1 MRGGNKMTVRQISV
15 FIENKPGTMVKITDA
30 LGNGGIDIRAASL
43 ADTQDFGILR
53 LIVDDADK
61 ARNILSEIGCVTSV
75 TDVIAAE
82 VSDEP
87 GAMTTL
93 LNQLIQAQTIH
104 SILKIGILIEIITT
118 QLLKIAFGIIQTFKT
133 NTFQCFQKVL
143 VQSMLK

>member
-30 LGNGGIDIRAASL
+30 LGTGGIDIRAASL

-93 LNQLIQAQTIH
+93 LNQTASTGLNIEYMYAFISPKNHKAYIVLRIKDVEKAIKTL
-104 SILKIGILIEIITT
+104 SEAGI
-118 QLLKIAFGIIQTFKT
+118 
-133 NTFQCFQKVL
+133 VL
-143 VQSMLK
+143 ADESAIK

>member
-1 MRGGNKMTVRQISV
+1 MTIRQISV

-53 LIVDDADK
+53 LIVDDSDK
-61 ARNILSEIGCVTSV
+61 ARKILSEIGCVTSV

-93 LNQLIQAQTIH
+93 LNQTA
-104 SILKIGILIEIITT
+104 SIDKLLCQLCCIIGSLYLYLPIT
-118 QLLKIAFGIIQTFKT
+118 L
-133 NTFQCFQKVL
+133 
-143 VQSMLK
+143 

>member
-1 MRGGNKMTVRQISV
+1 MTIRQISV

-53 LIVDDADK
+53 LIVDDSDK
-61 ARNILSEIGCVTSV
+61 ARKILSGIGCVTSV

-93 LNQLIQAQTIH
+93 LNQTASTGLNIEYMYAFISPKNHKAYIVLRIKDVEKAVKTLSEAGVVLADESTI
-104 SILKIGILIEIITT
+104 K
-118 QLLKIAFGIIQTFKT
+118 
-133 NTFQCFQKVL
+133 
-143 VQSMLK
+143 

>member
-1 MRGGNKMTVRQISV
+1 MTIRQISV

-53 LIVDDADK
+53 LIVDDSDK
-61 ARNILSEIGCVTSV
+61 ARKILSEIGCVTSV

-93 LNQLIQAQTIH
+93 LNQTASTGLNIEYMYAFISPKNHKAYIVLRIKDVEKAVKTLSEAGVVLANES
-104 SILKIGILIEIITT
+104 SIK
-118 QLLKIAFGIIQTFKT
+118 
-133 NTFQCFQKVL
+133 
-143 VQSMLK
+143 

>member
-1 MRGGNKMTVRQISV
+1 MTVRQISV

-30 LGNGGIDIRAASL
+30 LGTGGIDIRAASL

-93 LNQLIQAQTIH
+93 LNQTASTGLNIEYMYAFISPKNHKAYIVLRIKDVEKAIKTL
-104 SILKIGILIEIITT
+104 SEAGI
-118 QLLKIAFGIIQTFKT
+118 
-133 NTFQCFQKVL
+133 VL
-143 VQSMLK
+143 ADESAIK

>member
-1 MRGGNKMTVRQISV
+1 MTIRQISV

-53 LIVDDADK
+53 LIVDDSDK
-61 ARNILSEIGCVTSV
+61 ARKILTEIGCVTSV

-93 LNQLIQAQTIH
+93 LNQTASTGLNIEYMYAFISPKNHKAYIVLRIKDVEKAVKTLSEAGVVLANES
-104 SILKIGILIEIITT
+104 SIK
-118 QLLKIAFGIIQTFKT
+118 
-133 NTFQCFQKVL
+133 
-143 VQSMLK
+143 

>member
-1 MRGGNKMTVRQISV
+1 MTIRQISV

-53 LIVDDADK
+53 LIVDDSDK
-61 ARNILSEIGCVTSV
+61 ARKILSEIGCVTSV

-93 LNQLIQAQTIH
+93 LNQTASTGLNIEYMYAFISPKNHKAYIVLRIKDVEKAVKTLSEAGVVLADES
-104 SILKIGILIEIITT
+104 SIK
-118 QLLKIAFGIIQTFKT
+118 
-133 NTFQCFQKVL
+133 
-143 VQSMLK
+143 

>member
-1 MRGGNKMTVRQISV
+1 MTVRQISV

-93 LNQLIQAQTIH
+93 LNQTASTGLNIEYMYAFISPKNHKAYIVLRIKDVEKAIKTL
-104 SILKIGILIEIITT
+104 SEAGI
-118 QLLKIAFGIIQTFKT
+118 
-133 NTFQCFQKVL
+133 VL
-143 VQSMLK
+143 ADESAIK